1 MNQGHLPVILKQLMY
16 DHGGCRLGTSISKI
30 SSAIIMVPLHE
41 KENTCM
47 QLNGVTIDDTY
58 AEAFPTWIAR
68 VIITAATLEWARKA
82 ATEATGFATSAIGC
96 PCEAVIECELSPD
109 ETPDGRPGVAILI
122 CAGKKKLK
130 EQVVERL
137 AECVLTSPTTA
148 VFNGLLNTEEK
159 IPVKLHFF
167 GDGYEYQKEVGGRK
181 CWVIPIME
189 GEYVGEEEFG
199 IVKGVAGGNFFVMGE
214 NQMAALMGAQA
225 ASDAIARV
233 RGVITSFP
241 GGIVASGSKVGSN
254 KYKFMPASTNEKY
267 CPTIRD
273 KVPDSKIPA
282 GVNAVYEI
290 VIDGLDEKVV
300 AEAMAKGIKA
310 AVRVPGVKF
319 ISAGNFGGN
328 LGPYKI
334 ELHKI
339 L

>member
-1 MNQGHLPVILKQLMY
+1 MEI
-16 DHGGCRLGTSISKI
+16 
-30 SSAIIMVPLHE
+30 
-41 KENTCM
+41 
-47 QLNGVTIDDTY
+47 NGVPIEDTY
-58 AEAFPTWIAR
+58 AEAFPTWISR
-68 VIITAATLEWARKA
+68 IIITAVTEEWALKA

-96 PCEAVIECELSPD
+96 PCEAGIEGLIPPEA
-109 ETPDGRPGVAILI
+109 TPDGRPGVAILI

-137 AECVLTSPTTA
+137 AECVLTSATTA
-148 VFNGLLNTEEK
+148 VFDGLPNAEEK
-159 IPVKLHFF
+159 IAVKLHFF

-214 NQMAALMGAQA
+214 NQMAALVGAEA
-225 ASDAIARV
+225 AVDAIRDV
-233 RGVITSFP
+233 CGVITSFP
-241 GGIVASGSKVGSN
+241 GGVVASGSKVGSK

-267 CPTIRD
+267 CPTLRE
-273 KVPDSKIPA
+273 KVPDTKVPA
-282 GVNAVYEI
+282 GVTSLYEI
-290 VIDGLDEKVV
+290 VIDGLDEKCV
-300 AEAMAKGIKA
+300 ADAMAAGIMA

-319 ISAGNFGGN
+319 ISAGNFGGT